1 MRLAFSRRIDDESV
15 TPKRKTRATVLVGR
29 LRFSNGIERKY
40 IPTLQP
46 RFCVQSEGRST
57 IDALNVTRRRVWA
70 EQPDHFFECATVDLD
85 GTLTPTTGQ
94 CKQGM
99 DIAYNGVWGYHPLIV
114 SLANTGEIL
123 SVVNRSG
130 NRPSHENAAREVDR
144 ALYVCLQG

>member
-57 IDALNVTRRRVWA
+57 L
-70 EQPDHFFECATVDLD
+70 L
-85 GTLTPTTGQ
+85 
-94 CKQGM
+94 
-99 DIAYNGVWGYHPLIV
+99 
-114 SLANTGEIL
+114 
-123 SVVNRSG
+123 
-130 NRPSHENAAREVDR
+130 PS
-144 ALYVCLQG
+144 